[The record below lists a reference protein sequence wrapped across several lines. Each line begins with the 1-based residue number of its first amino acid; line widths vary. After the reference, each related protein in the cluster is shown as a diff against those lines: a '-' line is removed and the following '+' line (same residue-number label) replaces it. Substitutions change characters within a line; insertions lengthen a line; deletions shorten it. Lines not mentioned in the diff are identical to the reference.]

1 MFRALGRFLVRRRN
15 LVLVST
21 LVVAVAAAIA
31 GAGVFDRLSAGG
43 FENDEMES
51 ARAGEFLLDNYG
63 IGDPNIILLVSTEGS
78 VNDPDVVD
86 AGLEVGRRLADD
98 PDVEQVVSYWTA
110 GRAPALA
117 SDDGSKAL
125 VVGRIL
131 GDEDQVDEAIERLSE
146 DFAVTDGDPTVGVGG
161 FAEIYRQMNE
171 QIESDLRTAEL
182 ITLPIVL
189 ILLLLV
195 FGSAVSASLPLV
207 IGGLAIVGTFFVLSV
222 IASITQVS
230 VFSINLTTAMGLGLA
245 IDYSLFI
252 VSRYREELH
261 GGADPHEAVV
271 RTVDTAGRTVTFSA
285 LTVAIS
291 LSALLVFPLPF
302 LRSFAY
308 AGIPVVLLSA
318 AGSVVSL
325 SAGLAVLGHRVDA
338 LTIFRRRPPETG
350 EGMWHRIAVFVM
362 KRPWPIAI
370 GVTALLL
377 FLAVPFLD
385 LTLGLPDDR
394 SLPKTTSSRQ
404 VQDAIRE
411 DFSSVEAGRYT
422 VVLTDVEDP
431 AAADSAVG
439 DWTEDLSALEG
450 VARVEGPAGIYAGGT
465 QVVPPGPQTLAYAAE
480 DGSAWLAV
488 VPSVDPYSERAQEI
502 LEAIRESDAP
512 GTILVGGQTAL
523 LVDARDSLLSR
534 LPLALGIIAVV
545 TFVLLF
551 LMTGSILVPVKAIIL
566 NVLSL
571 TATFGAM
578 VWVFQQGNLAGT
590 LDFTPT
596 GWIDL
601 TIPILMFCIAFGLS
615 MDYEVFLLSRIKE
628 EYDLTGD
635 NESAVAT
642 GLERTGRIVTAAA
655 VLLAVVFFG
664 FGLSKVTFIKLFGFG
679 LALAVL
685 VDATLVRATL
695 VPAFMR
701 LAGKANWWAPRP
713 LRRLHDMIGLS
724 ESGGGTPRA
733 EGRVRGGE
741 PAALDVRTP
750 EEEPSAG
757 SGKGN
762 KPVSLR

>member
-1 MFRALGRFLVRRRN
+1 MFRALGRFVVRRRK

-21 LVVAVAAAIA
+21 LAVAVAAAIA

-78 VNDPDVVD
+78 VNDPDVAE
-86 AGLEVGRRLADD
+86 AGLEASQRLADD

-131 GDEDQVDEAIERLSE
+131 GDEDQVDETIERLSE
-146 DFAVTDGDPTVGVGG
+146 DFTVTDGEPTVGVGG

-171 QIESDLRTAEL
+171 QIESDLRTAEV

-207 IGGLAIVGTFFVLSV
+207 IGGLAIIGTFFVLSV

-261 GGADPHEAVV
+261 AGADPHEAVV
-271 RTVDTAGRTVTFSA
+271 RAVDTAGRTVTFSA

-308 AGIPVVLLSA
+308 AGIPVVLLAA

-325 SAGLAVLGHRVDA
+325 SAGLAVLGQRVDA

-350 EGMWHRIAVFVM
+350 EGMWHRIALFVM

-404 VQDAIRE
+404 VQEAIRE
-411 DFSSVEAGRYT
+411 NFSSVEAGRYT

-431 AAADSAVG
+431 TAADSAVG
-439 DWTEDLSALEG
+439 DWTQDLSALEG
-450 VARVEGPAGIYAGGT
+450 VARVEGPTGIYAGGT
-465 QVVPPGPQTLAYAAE
+465 QVAPSGPQTLAYAAE

-713 LRRLHDMIGLS
+713 LRSLHDMIGLS
-724 ESGGGTPRA
+724 ESGGGTPRR

-750 EEEPSAG
+750 EVEPSAG
-757 SGKGN
+757 SDNAN
-762 KPVSLR
+762 KPVSVR

>member
-1 MFRALGRFLVRRRN
+1 MFRALGGFLVRRSK

-31 GAGVFDRLSAGG
+31 GAGVFDKLSAGG
-43 FENDEMES
+43 FENDDMES
-51 ARAGEFLLDNYG
+51 ARAGDFLLDNYG
-63 IGDPNIILLVSTEGS
+63 IGDPNIILLVSTHGS
-78 VNDPDVVD
+78 VNDPEVVE
-86 AGLEVGRRLADD
+86 AGLEAGRRLADD

-131 GDEDQVDEAIERLSE
+131 GDEDQVDEAIDRLSE
-146 DFAVTDGDPTVGVGG
+146 DFTVTDGDPTVGVGG

-207 IGGLAIVGTFFVLSV
+207 IGGLAIIGTFFVLSV

-261 GGADPHEAVV
+261 AGVDPHEAVV
-271 RTVDTAGRTVTFSA
+271 RAVDTAGRTVTFSA

-308 AGIPVVLLSA
+308 AGIPVVLLAA

-338 LTIFRRRPPETG
+338 LTIFRRRPTETG

-422 VVLTDVEDP
+422 VVLTDVENP
-431 AAADSAVG
+431 AAAETEIG
-439 DWTEDLSALEG
+439 EWTEDLSALDG
-450 VARVEGPAGIYAGGT
+450 VARVEGPAGIYAGGA
-465 QVVPPGPQTLAYAAE
+465 QVAPRGPQTLAYAAE

-713 LRRLHDMIGLS
+713 LRRLHDRIGLS
-724 ESGGGTPRA
+724 ESGGGTPQA

-750 EEEPSAG
+750 EEEPSVG
-757 SGKGN
+757 SGNAN
-762 KPVSLR
+762 KPVSVR